1 MRFSI
6 ITVNYNDAEG
16 LKKTF
21 DSVKSQSFTDYEH
34 IVIDG
39 GSSDGS
45 VDIIREVSDELS
57 FWQSKAD
64 RGTYDA
70 MNIGLKM
77 AKGEYVNFMNS
88 GDIFHSSEILKVVNE
103 KLDDFDIVTGNSS
116 MPEINKAYINPYKKI
131 TLLTLLKHP
140 LSHQSIF
147 YKKDIFNNHCYD
159 INLKMLADFKLNLQ
173 SIIFDNCSVKIVDD
187 IISDFDVHGISS
199 ENPSLYNC
207 ELQKIL
213 SDFFPPRVIDDYRSM
228 ITPEEIKLI
237 ELMPQ
242 LRNTSRLQ
250 AIAYQLVRFLLKLAR

>member
-103 KLDDFDIVTGNSS
+103 KLDDFDIVSGNSS
-116 MPEINKAYINPYKKI
+116 MPEINKA
-131 TLLTLLKHP
+131 
-140 LSHQSIF
+140 
-147 YKKDIFNNHCYD
+147 
-159 INLKMLADFKLNLQ
+159 
-173 SIIFDNCSVKIVDD
+173 
-187 IISDFDVHGISS
+187 
-199 ENPSLYNC
+199 
-207 ELQKIL
+207 
-213 SDFFPPRVIDDYRSM
+213 
-228 ITPEEIKLI
+228 
-237 ELMPQ
+237 
-242 LRNTSRLQ
+242 
-250 AIAYQLVRFLLKLAR
+250 